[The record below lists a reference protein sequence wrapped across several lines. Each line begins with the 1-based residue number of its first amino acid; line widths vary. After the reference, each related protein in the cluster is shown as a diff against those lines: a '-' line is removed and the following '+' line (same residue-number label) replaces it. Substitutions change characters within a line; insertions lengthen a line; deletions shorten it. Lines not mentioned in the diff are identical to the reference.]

1 MEYPGD
7 FYAAIGD
14 FLGAKY
20 LDYGFTRGTKGEV
33 DFLIDLLNLPKG
45 ARILD
50 VGCGAGRHSIDLA
63 RRGFLPTGVDISVG
77 LIEVAR
83 KSATAEKLPATFLVA
98 DARHLGFRDDFDA
111 AICLC
116 EGAFGLAG
124 DEAGHRAILAG
135 VAGALRPGAPFVLTA
150 INALFAARQIGP
162 TDTFDPYTCT
172 TLRRE
177 TFTCPTGEQ
186 RTADLYTTAFTY
198 RELKMLLESAGLIV
212 EAGYGCEAG
221 DFSRAPLTVDAV
233 EIMMVSRRPAR

>member
-33 DFLIDLLNLPKG
+33 DFLIELLALRAG

-50 VGCGAGRHSIDLA
+50 IGCGVGRHSNELA
-63 RRGFLPTGVDISVG
+63 RRGFRPTGVDVSAG
-77 LIEVAR
+77 LIDVAR
-83 KSATAEKLPATFLVA
+83 RAAEAESLPATFLVA
-98 DARHLGFRDDFDA
+98 DARRLEFNDEFDA

-124 DEAGHRAILAG
+124 DEAGHRAILDGIAR
-135 VAGALRPGAPFVLTA
+135 ALRPGAPFVLTA
-150 INALFAARQIGP
+150 INALSAARHIGP
-162 TDTFDPYTCT
+162 DDTFDPYTCT

-177 TFTCPTGEQ
+177 MFMSPGGET
-186 RTADLYTTAFTY
+186 RVADLYTTAFTY
-198 RELKMLLESAGLIV
+198 RELKMMLESAGLVV

-233 EIMMVSRRPAR
+233 EIMMVSRKPL

>member
-1 MEYPGD
+1 MQYPGD

-33 DFLIDLLNLPKG
+33 DFLIDLLKLPRG

-50 VGCGAGRHSIDLA
+50 VGCGAGRHSLELA
-63 RRGFLPTGVDISVG
+63 RRGFSPTGVDISQG

-83 KSATAEKLPATFLVA
+83 STAAAQSLAATFFVA
-98 DARHLGFRDDFDA
+98 DARHLDFRDDFDA

-135 VAGALRPGAPFVLTA
+135 VARALRPGARFVLTA
-150 INALFAARQIGP
+150 INALLAVRQIQP
-162 TDTFDPYTCT
+162 SDTFDPYTCT
-172 TLRRE
+172 TKRRE
-177 TFTCPTGEQ
+177 TFISPTGEQ
-186 RTADLYTTAFTY
+186 READLYTTAFTY
-198 RELKMLLESAGLIV
+198 RELKMMLESAGLLV
-212 EAGYGCEAG
+212 QAGYGCEAG
-221 DFSRAPLTVDAV
+221 SLSRRALGVDDV
-233 EIMMVSRRPAR
+233 EIMMVSRRQVP